1 VKWLD
6 RRDVEAIHAA
16 QVMEFGGLQGLRD
29 EGGLESALARPRN
42 LAAYERPDLCRLGA
56 AYAFGV
62 CRNHPFVDGNKR
74 TAFVSAAVFLEIN
87 GRILTASEEDVVV
100 TFLALAA
107 GEPGEQEL
115 GRWFESNSK
124 PERPPRPRAKVPRA
138 RKAPRTRR

>member
-1 VKWLD
+1 MKWLD

-29 EGGLESALARPRN
+29 EGGLESAIARPRN
-42 LAAYERPDLCRLGA
+42 LAAYEHPDLCRLAA

-87 GRILTASEEDVVV
+87 GRILTASEEDVVM
-100 TFLALAA
+100 TFLTLAA
-107 GEPGEQEL
+107 GELGEQEL
-115 GRWFESNSK
+115 GRWFESSSK
-124 PERPPRPRAKVPRA
+124 LERAAPSRAKAARPRKPS
-138 RKAPRTRR
+138 RKRR

>member
-1 VKWLD
+1 MKWLD

-29 EGGLESALARPRN
+29 EGGLESALARALN
-42 LAAYERPDLCRLGA
+42 LAASEHPDLCRLAA
-56 AYAFGV
+56 AYAFGI

-107 GEPGEQEL
+107 GELGEQEL

-124 PERPPRPRAKVPRA
+124 LERPPRPRVRGPRA